1 MGKFISLENL
11 ERYNTNIKDYIDENS
26 GGAEA
31 YTLIDAGDDG
41 NYTKSALAT
50 EYNYETATKIINSV
64 KAGRHPA
71 VFVKSRLAADST
83 SNVPL
88 HYYPASYF
96 ISSWTSDGL
105 DMLYVDY
112 TAGPSFSTTSQV
124 AGVYYHPI
132 IYVDFCFDIYYSGTK
147 ANAVRSRTVERS
159 KVLKHTMS
167 GVVNNVPIAVN
178 NVQEFTPTGN
188 YNLVHKKYVDDAI
201 AAASGST
208 TIPTITLSVTQ
219 IVSQDPIEISM
230 TQEQQTI
237 LENTNNVIIHLDAT
251 SMNLSEIW
259 FSRNHT
265 SGDDLVFE
273 AIGISWGANNSG
285 PHIEGTR
292 HWVGI
297 YNTQTKHMYII
308 NTPYMD
314 SSVPTADA
322 HLTNKKYVDDSIT
335 ELTTTVENTVTN
347 SDIDSLFN

>member
-83 SNVPL
+83 SSTPCY
-88 HYYPASYF
+88 YYPASYF
-96 ISSWTSDGL
+96 ISSWTSSSL
-105 DMLYVDY
+105 DILYVDY

-147 ANAVRSRTVERS
+147 ANAVRSRNVERS

-201 AAASGST
+201 AAVTSVSFSVVQTLPATGQSNIIYLVPKTTAETDNVYDEYVYINNDYELIGNT
-208 TIPTITLSVTQ
+208 TIDLSNYATTN
-219 IVSQDPIEISM
+219 D
-230 TQEQQTI
+230 
-237 LENTNNVIIHLDAT
+237 LEELADSVEFTAT
-251 SMNLSEIW
+251 S
-259 FSRNHT
+259 
-265 SGDDLVFE
+265 
-273 AIGISWGANNSG
+273 
-285 PHIEGTR
+285 
-292 HWVGI
+292 
-297 YNTQTKHMYII
+297 
-308 NTPYMD
+308 
-314 SSVPTADA
+314 
-322 HLTNKKYVDDSIT
+322 
-335 ELTTTVENTVTN
+335 
-347 SDIDSLFN
+347 SDIDGLFE